1 MSHKSLYGVVMTL
14 KGMITSAQVAQISAL
29 EFGVQTEWSVILN
42 FQSPT
47 GDSSDFLSRQLP
59 CLSREQA
66 QDIADR
72 WNNVAFFESEPTP
85 VNIY

>member
-1 MSHKSLYGVVMTL
+1 MTT
-14 KGMITSAQVAQISAL
+14 KGMITSAQVAQIPSL

-59 CLSREQA
+59 CVSQKQA

-72 WNNVAFFESEPTP
+72 WNYVALVQSEPTP
-85 VNIY
+85 VSI

>member
-1 MSHKSLYGVVMTL
+1 MTT
-14 KGMITSAQVAQISAL
+14 KGMITSAQVAQIPSL

-47 GDSSDFLSRQLP
+47 GDSSDFLSRELP

-66 QDIADR
+66 QGIADY
-72 WNNVAFFESEPTP
+72 WNKIAHPNHFV
-85 VNIY
+85 